1 VTSRPARLIAV
12 VSAVIALAGCS
23 GDDDASSAASDPE
36 SLPAATSTAVT
47 ATAPSATTGVQAST
61 TPPATDAGDGP
72 NATVSPD
79 LPDGYEGEIGPVEI
93 QGDPLPELTDDSGAD
108 DPAKGMTAP
117 VVIGED
123 FDGNTVRIDAANDG
137 VTLAVFLAHWC
148 PHCNREV
155 PRINELRDAGA
166 FPADLNIVAVS
177 TGISP
182 DRPNWPPSQWFKDMD
197 WTYPVIAD
205 GVDMQR
211 QTFIAANAY
220 GLSGFPFMTLI
231 GSDGKVIARWSG
243 EMEKDALLQK
253 IEDNLPQQT

>member
-1 VTSRPARLIAV
+1 MTSRPARLIG
-12 VSAVIALAGCS
+12 VISVAIALALAGCG
-23 GDDDASSAASDPE
+23 GDDDAT
-36 SLPAATSTAVT
+36 PAATSPTVT
-47 ATAPSATTGVQAST
+47 ELGPATTAAPGST

-79 LPDGYEGEIGPVEI
+79 LPDAYEGEVGPVEI
-93 QGDPLPELTDDSGAD
+93 QGDSLPELTDKTGED
-108 DPAKGMTAP
+108 DPARGMAAP

-123 FDGNTVRIDAANDG
+123 FDGNTVRIDAPKDG

-166 FPADLNIVAVS
+166 FPADLSIIGVS
-177 TGISP
+177 TAISP
-182 DRPNWPPSQWFKDMD
+182 DRPNWPPSEWFKDMD

-211 QTFIAANAY
+211 ETFIAADGY

-253 IEDNLPQQT
+253 IEDNLPE

>member
-1 VTSRPARLIAV
+1 VRSRPTRLAGVISV
-12 VSAVIALAGCS
+12 VVIALAGCG
-23 GDDDASSAASDPE
+23 GDDDSSSATTEPQ
-36 SLPAATSTAVT
+36 PVV
-47 ATAPSATTGVQAST
+47 TAPSTTG
-61 TPPATDAGDGP
+61 GDGGP

-79 LPDGYEGEIGPVEI
+79 LPEGFEDEVGPVEI
-93 QGDPLPELTDDSGAD
+93 QGGSLPELTDNTGED
-108 DPAKGMTAP
+108 DPAKGMAAP

-123 FDGNTVRIDAANDG
+123 FDGNPVRIDAAKDG

-155 PRINELRDAGA
+155 PRINELRDEGA
-166 FPADLNIVAVS
+166 FPEDLNIVGVS

-182 DRPNWPPSQWFKDMD
+182 DRPNWPPSEWFKDKD

-211 QTFIAANAY
+211 QTFIAADAY
-220 GLSGFPFMTLI
+220 GLSGFPFMVLI

-243 EMEKDALLQK
+243 EMDKDDLLQK
-253 IEDNLPQQT
+253 IEDNLP

>member
-1 VTSRPARLIAV
+1 MRSRPACTAAATLV
-12 VSAVIALAGCS
+12 LVLALAGCG
-23 GDDDASSAASDPE
+23 GDDDD
-36 SLPAATSTAVT
+36 ATS
-47 ATAPSATTGVQAST
+47 ATTTSPPSATSPSATEGSAEAPGTTVSET
-61 TPPATDAGDGP
+61 TPAEPGGGP

-79 LPDGYEGEIGPVEI
+79 LPDVYEGEVGPVEV
-93 QGDPLPELTDDSGAD
+93 QGASLPELPDSSGD
-108 DPAKGMTAP
+108 NDPAKGLAAP

-166 FPADLNIVAVS
+166 FPEDLNIIGVS

-182 DRPNWPPSQWFKDMD
+182 DRPNWPPSEWFEDMD

-205 GVDMQR
+205 GVDMER
-211 QTFIAANAY
+211 QTFIAADAF
-220 GLSGFPFMTLI
+220 GLDAFPFLTLI
-231 GSDGKVIARWSG
+231 DSNGKVLARTSG
-243 EMEKDALLQK
+243 EMEKEDLLQK
-253 IEDNLPQQT
+253 IEDNLPA